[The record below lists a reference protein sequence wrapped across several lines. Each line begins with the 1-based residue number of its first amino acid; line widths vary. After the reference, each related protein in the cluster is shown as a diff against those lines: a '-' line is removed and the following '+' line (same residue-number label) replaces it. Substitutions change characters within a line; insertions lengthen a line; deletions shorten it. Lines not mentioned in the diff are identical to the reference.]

1 MPLGVFVAESNV
13 LIAKRIDE
21 LTTPVKEQEEGKAFS
36 RVLSWLQEHGF
47 RLLCDSVLTTES
59 WDDGKNIPK
68 ELPVM
73 QGVFDAPMNM
83 EKVYQEYQVCA
94 VSMTFAPDPIRLTS
108 EAYVFDKDGD
118 VKLCYLNLVLTEN
131 YVYAYADDHVF
142 SWDGLERYDRDARNI
157 PISFP
162 IREDGEK
169 PIEIKDVSPIS
180 MTIPAFYSVLRKQN
194 LLFDNM
200 VSFKWRNANGCSLRV
215 LSSKKQYQELCR
227 DLEEEGYGIVK
238 TTTGQSPDGAADEA
252 GDHFEYEEKGTVYV
266 SRSGI
271 FRVCIYRKKGVG
283 RIVSFRDLY
292 TTCSERIMV

>member
-1 MPLGVFVAESNV
+1 M
-13 LIAKRIDE
+13 
-21 LTTPVKEQEEGKAFS
+21 
-36 RVLSWLQEHGF
+36 
-47 RLLCDSVLTTES
+47 
-59 WDDGKNIPK
+59 
-68 ELPVM
+68 
-73 QGVFDAPMNM
+73 
-83 EKVYQEYQVCA
+83 
-94 VSMTFAPDPIRLTS
+94 
-108 EAYVFDKDGD
+108 
-118 VKLCYLNLVLTEN
+118 
-131 YVYAYADDHVF
+131 
-142 SWDGLERYDRDARNI
+142 
-157 PISFP
+157 
-162 IREDGEK
+162 
-169 PIEIKDVSPIS
+169 
-180 MTIPAFYSVLRKQN
+180 PAFYSVLRKQN